1 MLTDRT
7 IYTCICRPSRAGLYP
22 GLKAWAMVYNRFAVK
37 SANQQ
42 RRKQLIAQANG
53 WDRFGFEPSEWLGQ
67 SISKGLANPEK
78 KKNRFLPLTPQR
90 RHKLLFP
97 GNSFAHFSKT
107 LAQTPFL
114 C

>member
-67 SISKGLANPEK
+67 SNAK
-78 KKNRFLPLTPQR
+78 RFATPGNTRNGFLRWPPQR
-90 RHKLLFP
+90 RDKLSFP
-97 GNSFAHFSKT
+97 ENAFAEFRKKP
-107 LAQTPFL
+107 AQTPF
-114 C
+114 

>member
-67 SISKGLANPEK
+67 SIAKGLATPE
-78 KKNRFLPLTPQR
+78 NTRTVFLR
-90 RHKLLFP
+90 
-97 GNSFAHFSKT
+97 
-107 LAQTPFL
+107 
-114 C
+114 